1 MILVI
6 VGVVLL
12 GLKLVG
18 YGPVAAWPW
27 WALGVPF
34 AGAVAWWLFADASG
48 LTQRFAISR
57 FEARRASRRRK
68 TMEML
73 GLIVRGR
80 SAKPP
85 PASSLPSG
93 PAAGGAS
100 VQPVSDPAPLS
111 RPSPKARPEPDF
123 GDTVPSMIDVPE
135 DIGVLKPD
143 RRRLD

>member
-12 GLKLVG
+12 GLKLAG
-18 YGPVAAWPW
+18 LGPVADWPW
-27 WALGVPF
+27 WAVGAPF

-48 LTQRFAISR
+48 LTQRLAIAR
-57 FEARRASRRRK
+57 FEARRSLRRRR

-80 SAKPP
+80 VPP
-85 PASSLPSG
+85 PLPSSSFPSG
-93 PAAGGAS
+93 TSPGGA
-100 VQPVSDPAPLS
+100 VQRAVEPTAASG
-111 RPSPKARPEPDF
+111 PSPKARPEPDF
-123 GDTVPSMIDVPE
+123 GDTVPSMIDVPA
-135 DIGVLKPD
+135 DIGASKPD